1 MSVKITGLDSLQKK
15 LKKMS
20 DGAREL
26 EGKHQVAISDLLTPS
41 FLAKHT
47 SCTNAQELFDRSGF
61 KIDSA
66 EDFKTIPDEE
76 WDQYIS
82 SISKF
87 SAWSEM
93 LQAATMEYAK
103 CKMGLSS

>member
-1 MSVKITGLDSLQKK
+1 MGNINGLNDMQKK
-15 LKKMS
+15 LKKMA

-26 EGKHQVAISDLLTPS
+26 EGKHQVAMTDLLIPS

-47 SCTNAQELFDRSGF
+47 SIADAQELFDRSGF

-66 EDFKTIPDEE
+66 EDFRAIPDDE

-82 SISKF
+82 SISDFNTWK
-87 SAWSEM
+87 EM
-93 LQAATMEYAK
+93 LQAATAEYAK
-103 CKMGLSS
+103 RKMGLSS